1 MGDSVEDAFMR
12 PGLQRLRRPAP
23 SWLWTIF
30 ASCGDKTPRNPGTTE
45 SELMVGM
52 VVTSSDT
59 SGGKELRE
67 IGVLPVANSAK
78 QTLRKPLATKTR
90 PPDPPAGIRCPAN
103 D

>member
-1 MGDSVEDAFMR
+1 
-12 PGLQRLRRPAP
+12 
-23 SWLWTIF
+23 
-30 ASCGDKTPRNPGTTE
+30 
-45 SELMVGM
+45 MVGM
-52 VVTSSDT
+52 VVTSSDA

-90 PPDPPAGIRCPAN
+90 PPDPLAGIRCPAN